1 MLMEK
6 GLYLYRWFRDISIAR
21 KLYFTVGT
29 MALLIGVEL
38 FVLLFSLNTLS
49 SLRAYVGGEGLWS
62 KAQKDAVFHLYRYG
76 VSRADKDYE
85 LFEQFMRVPGGD
97 AKTRRELL
105 LNNPNMEA
113 ARQGFLEGRNHP
125 DDIQGMISLFI
136 DFGNVSYIRKAIA
149 IWADAEALAM
159 QLLPLAKELREQVN
173 SPAPS
178 QDRIDKLLVSIY
190 TINEKLTVFEDEFS
204 FTLGEGSR
212 WLERVVLK
220 LLFITAL
227 TVETTGLLLTV
238 SVSRGIQK
246 GLTDI
251 IRAAKSFSMG
261 GLSAR
266 AMVLSR
272 DEIGTVANSFNE
284 MADNLQMRLGELA
297 QLNRHM
303 RHEIGERERAE
314 AELRGAF
321 ALLDRHVNN
330 TPLAVIEW
338 EQDHAAG
345 EPPRVFR
352 WSGRAQT
359 IFGWTDRDVLARSAD
374 EFGFIYEGDAQRVA
388 DAWLDLAEGRRPHNS
403 VGLRCY
409 TKERQVRHCQWYNS
423 ALRLKDSG
431 KVTILSLVEDITE
444 RVAAEEEVHR
454 LAHHDTLTG
463 LPNRVLLHDRLNQ
476 ALAGARR
483 HHHSVAVMMVDLD
496 HFKNVNDSLG
506 HRIGD
511 ALLQQVAGRIRGRL
525 RETDTVARVGGDEFV
540 LIQTELTDPGDASV
554 MAQTVLEL
562 LTRPF
567 VVQGSQLYIDTSI
580 GITLFPQ
587 DGADSDLL
595 LRNADLALYRAK
607 REGRGQYRFYSR
619 DMDQELRATLSIESG
634 LRHAIDHGGLE
645 LFYQPTF
652 ALADGSMQ
660 SVEALIRW
668 PNPGGGHLLPASFI
682 PIAEIS
688 GLIVPL
694 GEWVLRTAC
703 GQAKAWKASGLNLR
717 FAVNVSAVQLRQPD
731 FAALVERIL
740 ADSGLVASALELEVT
755 ESVFLD
761 PSKVVI
767 TKALNEVAELGVTLA
782 IDDFGTGYSSLGYLK
797 RFPFSRIKIDGSFVR
812 DIDSEDD
819 SKAIVKA
826 MIALGHSL
834 GKSVTAEGVETQ
846 TQLAFLRANT
856 CDEVQGYLL
865 ARPRAV
871 GEIEQALYWRM
882 WDHVGPTLE
891 QIQEN
896 IAHASERGPVE
907 TRVIHEIMELVRDM
921 PRLNQMVMRLRDAGM
936 SWHAVKAAIEVEMKR

>member
-1 MLMEK
+1 
-6 GLYLYRWFRDISIAR
+6 
-21 KLYFTVGT
+21 
-29 MALLIGVEL
+29 
-38 FVLLFSLNTLS
+38 
-49 SLRAYVGGEGLWS
+49 
-62 KAQKDAVFHLYRYG
+62 
-76 VSRADKDYE
+76 
-85 LFEQFMRVPGGD
+85 
-97 AKTRRELL
+97 
-105 LNNPNMEA
+105 
-113 ARQGFLEGRNHP
+113 
-125 DDIQGMISLFI
+125 
-136 DFGNVSYIRKAIA
+136 
-149 IWADAEALAM
+149 
-159 QLLPLAKELREQVN
+159 
-173 SPAPS
+173 
-178 QDRIDKLLVSIY
+178 
-190 TINEKLTVFEDEFS
+190 
-204 FTLGEGSR
+204 
-212 WLERVVLK
+212 VVLR

-238 SVSRGIQK
+238 SVSRGIQN
-246 GLTDI
+246 GLTDV
-251 IRAAKSFSMG
+251 IRAAKSFAMG
-261 GLSAR
+261 ELSAR
-266 AMVLSR
+266 ARVLSR
-272 DEIGTVANSFNE
+272 DEIGVVANSFNE
-284 MADNLQMRLGELA
+284 MANNLQRRVGELA

-303 RHEIGERERAE
+303 SHEIGERERAE
-314 AELRGAF
+314 AELRAAF

-338 EQDHAAG
+338 EQDYSAG

-352 WSGRAQT
+352 WSGRAQA
-359 IFGWTDRDVLARSAD
+359 IFGWTDRDVLARSAE
-374 EFGFIYEGDAQRVA
+374 EFGFIYEGDARRAA
-388 DAWLDLAEGRRPHNS
+388 DAWLDLTEGRRPHNS

-409 TKERQVRHCQWYNS
+409 TKQRQVRHCQWYNS

-431 KVTILSLVEDITE
+431 KITILSLVEDITE
-444 RVAAEEEVHR
+444 RVTAEEEVHR
-454 LAHHDTLTG
+454 LAHHDILTG

-483 HHHSVAVMMVDLD
+483 HRQSVAVMSVDLD
-496 HFKNVNDSLG
+496 RFKNVNDSMG

-511 ALLQQVAGRIRGRL
+511 ALLQQVAKRIRGRL
-525 RETDTVARVGGDEFV
+525 RETDTLARVGGDEFILV
-540 LIQTELTDPGDASV
+540 QTELTDPANASV
-554 MAQTVLEL
+554 VAQTVLEL
-562 LTRPF
+562 LTQPF
-567 VVQGSQLYIDTSI
+567 LIQGNQLYIDASI

-587 DGADSDLL
+587 DGANSDLL

-619 DMDQELRATLSIESG
+619 DMDLELKATLSIESG
-634 LRHAIDHGGLE
+634 LRQAIEHGGLE

-660 SVEALIRW
+660 GVEALVRW
-668 PNPGGGHLLPASFI
+668 PHPDGGHLLPASFI
-682 PIAEIS
+682 PVAEIS

-703 GQAKAWKASGLNLR
+703 RQAKAWIGAGLDLR
-717 FAVNVSAVQLRQPD
+717 FAVNVSAIQLRQPD

-797 RFPFSRIKIDGSFVR
+797 HFPFNRIKIDGSFVR

-826 MIALGHSL
+826 MISLGHSL

-856 CDEVQGYLL
+856 CDEAQGYLL

-871 GEIEQALYWRM
+871 DEIEQALHWHM

-891 QIQEN
+891 KIQEN
-896 IAHASERGPVE
+896 IAQASERGPVE
-907 TRVIHEIMELVRDM
+907 TRVIHEVLDLVRGM
-921 PRLNQMVMRLRDAGM
+921 PGLNQMVIRLREAGM